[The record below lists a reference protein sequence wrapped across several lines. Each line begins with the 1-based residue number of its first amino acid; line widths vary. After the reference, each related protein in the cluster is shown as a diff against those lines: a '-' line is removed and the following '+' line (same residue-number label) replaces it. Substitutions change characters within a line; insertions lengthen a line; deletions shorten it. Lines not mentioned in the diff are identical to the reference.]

1 MPVFEYRAV
10 APDGEVTEGEMEAA
24 DRSEVIQR
32 LQASDY
38 LPIRADAKGAAPARD
53 TGLWAALTRPL
64 GAGDRLGG
72 RPLAR
77 FARQLAGL
85 LEAGLTVEQAL
96 TVLRGAEDARLAAT
110 AERLLGQVRGGQSL
124 SQAAERAGFPALF
137 VALLRAGETGGDLAG
152 TTGRAAHYLERARA
166 ALDQVQAALV
176 YPVILVCVAALSV
189 AVLMVVVIP
198 EFEQMFRAA
207 GEALPW
213 PTAVLV
219 AIADAVDAAGWLLPV
234 ALLAAWLALR
244 VALTRP
250 EPRHALHAAWLRLP
264 VIGRLSRWIAAERF
278 ARALG
283 ALLGGGVALPRAV
296 ELSAEAVGN
305 QAIADHLDH
314 VARALRQGEN
324 LAEAAAGGDALPR
337 SLIDLLRVGEATG
350 RLGPLA
356 EQAADL
362 QAGEIDASVRRLI
375 AVLVP
380 ALTLG
385 LGVLVGGIILSVL
398 AAVLGLNEL
407 VL

>member
-10 APDGEVTEGEMEAA
+10 APDGEVTDGEMEAS
-24 DRSEVIQR
+24 DRAEVIQR

-38 LPIRADAKGAAPARD
+38 LPIRADPKGAAPARAS
-53 TGLWAALTRPL
+53 GLWAMLTQPIGQRH
-64 GAGDRLGG
+64 GLGG

-85 LEAGLTVEQAL
+85 LDAGLTVEQAL

-110 AERLLGQVRGGQSL
+110 AERLLGQVRGGQAL

-152 TTGRAAHYLERARA
+152 ATDRIARYLERARA
-166 ALDQVQAALV
+166 AVEQVQSALI
-176 YPVILVCVAALSV
+176 YPVILVVVAALSV
-189 AVLMVVVIP
+189 AVLMVAVIP
-198 EFEQMFRAA
+198 EFEQMFRQA
-207 GEALPW
+207 GQALPW

-219 AIADAVDAAGWLLPV
+219 AIADAVDAAGWLLPIV
-234 ALLAAWLALR
+234 LLGGWLALR
-244 VALTRP
+244 MALTKP
-250 EPRHALHAAWLRLP
+250 GPRRSLHAAWLRLP
-264 VIGRLSRWIAAERF
+264 VIGRLARWIAAERF

-283 ALLGGGVALPRAV
+283 ALLGGGVPLPRAV
-296 ELSAEAVGN
+296 ELGAEAAGN
-305 QAIADHLDH
+305 QAVADHLDNA
-314 VARALRQGEN
+314 ARALRQGET
-324 LAEAAAGGDALPR
+324 LADAAGGDLLPR
-337 SLIDLLRVGEATG
+337 SMVDLLRVGEATG

-356 EQAADL
+356 EQAADM
-362 QAGEIDASVRRLI
+362 QAAEIDAAVRRLI

-380 ALTLG
+380 ALTLA
-385 LGVLVGGIILSVL
+385 LGALVGGIILSVL